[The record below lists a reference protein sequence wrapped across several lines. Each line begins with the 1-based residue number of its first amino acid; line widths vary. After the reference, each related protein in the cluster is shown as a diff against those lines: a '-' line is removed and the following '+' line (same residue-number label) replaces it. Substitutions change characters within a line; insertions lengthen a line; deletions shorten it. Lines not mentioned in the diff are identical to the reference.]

1 MSHHRR
7 PLLICYDIADPKRLR
22 RAFHEIRDVALP
34 IQKSV
39 FVAEMTQAELD
50 LLLRR
55 LADLTEPK
63 EDRVQIFMLCDLSQ
77 TRGLGHV
84 VSINQTCVV

>member
-34 IQKSV
+34 VQKSV
-39 FVAEMTQAELD
+39 FMAEMTQAELE
-50 LLLRR
+50 LLLGR
-55 LADLTEPK
+55 LAELIEPK
-63 EDRVQIFMLCDLSQ
+63 EDRVQIFMLHDLSKAM
-77 TRGLGHV
+77 GLGCV